1 MLLFYNKFSIIGLY
15 ILAVLVIGLII
26 LVLASIT
33 SIHSPDLEKLSTYEC
48 GFDPY
53 EDTRNNFDIKFY
65 LVAIIFLIFD
75 LETIFFLPFSIS
87 LSFLNGSSLVSVIDF
102 IIELVIGFIYAWK
115 IGALDWD

>member
-1 MLLFYNKFSIIGLY
+1 MILFYNKFFFISIYFIFV
-15 ILAVLVIGLII
+15 IFLALII
-26 LVLASIT
+26 LFLAFVT
-33 SIHSPDLEKLSTYEC
+33 SVSSPDLEKLSTYEC

-87 LSFLNGSSLVSVIDF
+87 LSFLNSSSLLAVIDF
-102 IIELVIGFIYAWK
+102 IFELVIGFLYAWK
-115 IGALDWD
+115 LGALDWE